1 MKIDFQ
7 ESLNALPQPLTLARW
22 TEMTHSEAVNK
33 AVADFQHGD
42 AAAKKRL
49 PAVTW
54 QASFAGKR
62 RSNANAIPSGL
73 YMLDLDHLEGN
84 TAQIFTE
91 RIMPHVRD
99 CGILLV
105 HTTPSGHGLRVVARM
120 QRAQSFPTIREFQLW
135 LAAQLGFKAEEVDL
149 CTKDMA
155 RLSFVPPEP
164 YVHYLDQRIFIDEPE
179 YVVPLNPSHTPAAPA
194 PKTVSQVAPAE
205 VPTASEAPAASRSAD
220 TSPMKQRDYCDVPLS
235 DIAKRLVE
243 KMFDN
248 EIREG
253 VRNASLYK
261 VARVLRYV
269 CDFNADIVADALP
282 HYGLD
287 HAEVLSLCRS
297 ACDSFRR
304 TDMPPELTAVMEELK
319 EERTCDADYDDD
331 DDGDDD
337 EDTDNE
343 SADRDLRRAPSVS
356 ACRRRLPPLP
366 PLFKDYVGLCP
377 PDFKAVQLLSM
388 LPVVGTLCTA
398 VRSSYL
404 DGRQHSPSFI
414 TVVTAPQASGKSFAR
429 DMYESLTSRL
439 EAEDETN
446 RAIEEAYRE
455 ELKSAK
461 NAKEQP
467 VDPRA
472 CIRLLP
478 PSVSVAKLLQRL
490 RYANQRHLLTFA
502 EEIDTLTKSNSSGA
516 WAQKSDIYRNAFDN
530 AKYGQ
535 DYMSDSSYST
545 VVRVF
550 YNLLVLGTPRAV
562 GRFFR
567 DVEDGLVSRVIF
579 AEIPSQLFK
588 RMPRFRHLTEGA
600 EKRCSELVEKLM
612 GMTCEFDLDFL
623 NHALDDWLE
632 ERRLDGLHAQN
643 EAIDIFRRRAAIMGF
658 RAGLVARACY
668 EAGAVDSKNLGA
680 YRTRIRKFALW
691 VADYSLAAL
700 LARFGEKMER
710 VQIETGPHSG
720 RSATRYVDLF
730 AELENVFSIDA
741 LRTAMRYHGVK
752 STSRMVIHRWKA
764 NGMIAK
770 VECRSGTFRKLKDKK
785 DKTATKDK
793 TPAGD
798 EVPTEE
804 KAPTEEKTD
813 A

>member
-1 MKIDFQ
+1 MKMDFQ

-91 RIMPHVRD
+91 RIMPHVRE

-120 QRAQSFPTIREFQLW
+120 QRAQSFRTIREFQLW
-135 LAAQLGFKAEEVDL
+135 LAARLGFKAEEVDL

-164 YVHYLDQRIFIDEPE
+164 YVHYLDQRIFLDEPE
-179 YVVPLNPSHTPAAPA
+179 YVVPLDSHAPHVSA
-194 PKTVSQVAPAE
+194 SPMTKPKAKA
-205 VPTASEAPAASRSAD
+205 EAPAAE
-220 TSPMKQRDYCDVPLS
+220 SPATDGAEGTEEAGKEGEAGEAGEAEEEGKAEASPSHSGIPLA
-235 DIAKRLVE
+235 DIAKRLIE
-243 KMFDN
+243 LLFTE
-248 EIREG
+248 EIQEG
-253 VRNASLYK
+253 TRNASLYK
-261 VARVLRYV
+261 VARTLRYV
-269 CDFNADIVADALP
+269 CDFNPETMADALP

-287 HAEVLSLCRS
+287 RAEVLALCRS
-297 ACDSFRR
+297 ACESFRR
-304 TDMPPELTAVMEELK
+304 TDFPPELSQAIEELT
-319 EERTCDADYDDD
+319 EEREEDERLDDEED
-331 DDGDDD
+331 EDDGDD
-337 EDTDNE
+337 ERRPE
-343 SADRDLRRAPSVS
+343 EDLRRTLSVNYCS
-356 ACRRRLPPLP
+356 RHLPPMP
-366 PLFKDYVGLCP
+366 PLFKEYVGLCP
-377 PDFKAVQLLSM
+377 PDFKPVQLLCM

-398 VRSSYL
+398 VRATYL
-404 DGRQHSPSFI
+404 DGLRHSPSFL
-414 TVVTAPQASGKSFAR
+414 TVVTASQASGKSFAR
-429 DMYESLTSRL
+429 KMYESLTRRL
-439 EAEDETN
+439 EAEDATN
-446 RAIEEAYRE
+446 RAIEEAYRQ

-490 RYANQRHLLTFA
+490 DYAGHRHLLTFA

-535 DYMSDSSYST
+535 DYMSETSYSA

-550 YNLLVLGTPRAV
+550 YNLLVMGTPRAV

-567 DVEDGLVSRVIF
+567 DVEDGLVGRVIF
-579 AEIPSQLFK
+579 ARLPSQTYK
-588 RMPRFRHLTEGA
+588 DMPVFRSFSSAA
-600 EKRCSELVEKLM
+600 EKRCDEMVGKLM
-612 GMTCEFDLDFL
+612 EMTADFDLDFL
-623 NHALDDWLE
+623 NKALHDWLE
-632 ERRLDGLHAQN
+632 QRRLEALRTQN
-643 EAIDIFRRRAAIMGF
+643 EALDTFRRRAAVMGF

-668 EAGAVDSKNLGA
+668 EAAGADGNNYGSF
-680 YRTRIRKFALW
+680 RTRIRKFAVW
-691 VADYSLAAL
+691 VADYALASLL
-700 LARFGEKMER
+700 ERFGAQMTSVQQEER
-710 VQIETGPHSG
+710 RPRHRGEN
-720 RSATRYVDLF
+720 YVDLLSK
-730 AELENVFSIDA
+730 LEPTFSIEA
-741 LRTAMRYHGVK
+741 LRETMKSHGIK
-752 STSRMVIHRWKA
+752 SPSRTVVHRWKA
-764 NGMIAK
+764 NGMI
-770 VECRSGTFRKLKDKK
+770 
-785 DKTATKDK
+785 
-793 TPAGD
+793 
-798 EVPTEE
+798 E
-804 KAPTEEKTD
+804 KADSMKGCYRKVKEK
-813 A
+813 

>member
-91 RIMPHVRD
+91 RIMPHVRE

-135 LAAQLGFKAEEVDL
+135 LAAQLGFKTEEVDL

-164 YVHYLDQRIFIDEPE
+164 YVHFLDQRIFLDAPE
-179 YVVPLNPSHTPAAPA
+179 YVVPSGGPASHVSSATMAKPKPKVKAATAETSGEGAATDGAAEEAAEAVNAEGAEEAGGVAGEGTAEALPAH
-194 PKTVSQVAPAE
+194 
-205 VPTASEAPAASRSAD
+205 RGI
-220 TSPMKQRDYCDVPLS
+220 PLA
-235 DIAKRLVE
+235 DIAQRLIE
-243 KMFDN
+243 LMFTE
-248 EIREG
+248 EIQEG
-253 VRNASLYK
+253 TRNASLYK
-261 VARVLRYV
+261 VARTLRYV
-269 CDFNADIVADALP
+269 CDFNPETMADALP

-287 HAEVLSLCRS
+287 RAEVLTLCRS
-297 ACDSFRR
+297 ACESFRR
-304 TDMPPELTAVMEELK
+304 TDLPPELTQAIDELA
-319 EERTCDADYDDD
+319 EERADDARMEAGGDDD
-331 DDGDDD
+331 DDED
-337 EDTDNE
+337 EE
-343 SADRDLRRAPSVS
+343 EDRPEDDLRRTLSVRYCS
-356 ACRRRLPPLP
+356 RHLPPLP
-366 PLFKDYVGLCP
+366 PLFKEYVGLCP
-377 PDFKAVQLLSM
+377 PDFKGVQLLCM
-388 LPVVGTLCTA
+388 LPVVGTLCTG
-398 VRSSYL
+398 VRSTYL
-404 DGRQHSPSFI
+404 DGRQHSPSFL
-414 TVVTAPQASGKSFAR
+414 TVVTAAQASGKSFASN
-429 DMYESLTSRL
+429 MYESLTRRL
-439 EAEDETN
+439 EAEDATN
-446 RAIEEAYRE
+446 RAIEEAYRQ

-490 RYANQRHLLTFA
+490 DYAGQRHLLTFA

-550 YNLLVLGTPRAV
+550 YNLLVMGTPRAV

-579 AEIPSQLFK
+579 AQIPSQAYK
-588 RMPRFRHLTEGA
+588 DMPTFRTFSADA
-600 EKRCSELVEKLM
+600 EKRCDGLVEKLM
-612 GMTCEFDLDFL
+612 EMNCGFDLDFL
-623 NHALDDWLE
+623 NKALHDWLQKRRLEALSAQNLALDT
-632 ERRLDGLHAQN
+632 
-643 EAIDIFRRRAAIMGF
+643 FRRRAAVMGF

-668 EAGAVDSKNLGA
+668 EAGTVDTKNTGT
-680 YRTRIRKFALW
+680 YRSRIRKFAIW
-691 VADYSLAAL
+691 VADYALASLL
-700 LARFGEKMER
+700 ERFGAQMTS
-710 VQIETGPHSG
+710 VQQET
-720 RSATRYVDLF
+720 RATRRQGDNYVNLLSK
-730 AELENVFSIDA
+730 LEPTFTSDT
-741 LRTAMRYHGVK
+741 LRATMKFYGVK
-752 STSRMVIHRWKA
+752 STSRMVVHRWKA
-764 NGMIAK
+764 NGLIEK
-770 VECRSGTFRKLKDKK
+770 VDGKKSTFRKIGKK
-785 DKTATKDK
+785 
-793 TPAGD
+793 
-798 EVPTEE
+798 
-804 KAPTEEKTD
+804 
-813 A
+813 

>member
-1 MKIDFQ
+1 MKMDFQ
-7 ESLNALPQPLTLARW
+7 ESLNSLPQPLTLERW

-164 YVHYLDQRIFIDEPE
+164 YVHFLDQRIFLDAPE
-179 YVVPLNPSHTPAAPA
+179 YVVPPGGHASSASSAPMTKPKPKAEAPSTAEAEAAGAETPQAPPSHSGIPLPA
-194 PKTVSQVAPAE
+194 
-205 VPTASEAPAASRSAD
+205 
-220 TSPMKQRDYCDVPLS
+220 
-235 DIAKRLVE
+235 IAKRLIE
-243 KMFDN
+243 LMFTE
-248 EIREG
+248 EIQEG
-253 VRNASLYK
+253 TRNASLYK
-261 VARVLRYV
+261 VARTLRYV
-269 CDFNADIVADALP
+269 CDFNPDTMADALP

-287 HAEVLSLCRS
+287 RAEVLSLCRS
-297 ACDSFRR
+297 ACESFRR
-304 TDMPPELTAVMEELK
+304 TDFPPELSQAIEELTEEK
-319 EERTCDADYDDD
+319 KKDERMDAGDGLDDEGEEERP
-331 DDGDDD
+331 
-337 EDTDNE
+337 ED
-343 SADRDLRRAPSVS
+343 DLRRTLSVRHLS
-356 ACRRRLPPLP
+356 RHLPPLP
-366 PLFKDYVGLCP
+366 PLFKEYVGLCP
-377 PDFKAVQLLSM
+377 PDFKPVQLLCM

-398 VRSSYL
+398 VRSTYL
-404 DGRQHSPSFI
+404 DGRQHSPSFL
-414 TVVTAPQASGKSFAR
+414 TVVTASQASGKSFAR
-429 DMYESLTSRL
+429 NMYESLTRRL
-439 EAEDETN
+439 EAEDAAN
-446 RAIEEAYRE
+446 RAIEEAYRQ

-490 RYANQRHLLTFA
+490 DYAGHRHLLTFA

-535 DYMSDSSYST
+535 DYMSESSYSA
-545 VVRVF
+545 VVEVY
-550 YNLLVLGTPRAV
+550 YNLLVMGTPRAV

-567 DVEDGLVSRVIF
+567 DVEDGLVGRVIF
-579 AEIPSQLFK
+579 AQLPSQAYK
-588 RMPRFRHLTEGA
+588 HMPAFRPLSSAA
-600 EKRCSELVEKLM
+600 EKRCDGMVEKLM
-612 GMTCEFDLDFL
+612 AMNAGFDLDFL
-623 NHALDDWLE
+623 NRAIDVWLE
-632 ERRLDGLHAQN
+632 QRRLEALRTQN
-643 EAIDIFRRRAAIMGF
+643 EALDTFRRRAAVMGF
-658 RAGLVARACY
+658 RAGMVARACY
-668 EAGAVDSKNLGA
+668 EAASADNENRA
-680 YRTRIRKFALW
+680 YRTRIRKFAVW
-691 VADYSLAAL
+691 VADYALASLL
-700 LARFGEKMER
+700 ERFGAQMTSVQQEER
-710 VQIETGPHSG
+710 RPHHRG
-720 RSATRYVDLF
+720 DNYVDLLSK
-730 AELENVFSIDA
+730 LEPTFSVDA
-741 LRTAMRYHGVK
+741 LRATMKFFNIK
-752 STSRMVIHRWKA
+752 SPSRTVVYRWKL
-764 NGMIAK
+764 NGMIEAVGGGRNLYRK
-770 VECRSGTFRKLKDKK
+770 VEGK
-785 DKTATKDK
+785 
-793 TPAGD
+793 
-798 EVPTEE
+798 
-804 KAPTEEKTD
+804 
-813 A
+813 